1 MAFDRKA
8 YNFEYRNKH
17 RDYYKEYNKNYQ
29 RNNTET
35 VNNCNKRY
43 YSLNRKKKQI
53 KEPII
58 EFSDKKTTIYFE

>member
-8 YNFEYRNKH
+8 YNFEYRNKYK
-17 RDYYKEYNKNYQ
+17 DYYKEYNKNYQ

-35 VNNCNKRY
+35 VNNCTRRY
-43 YSLNRKKKQI
+43 YSLNRKKQT

-58 EFSDKKTTIYFE
+58 EFEVKKTTIYFE